1 MSWKYLVEGAV
12 WVNSIPE
19 IPGIPERGN
28 STDEGQRWEEHGE
41 KLVSVGAQG
50 ARGSTCR
57 HETTEVG
64 REGLAMWGCVSKL
77 RMSVSFPRWR

>member
-41 KLVSVGAQG
+41 KLVWLEPKEREEAHVDMRLQRWA
-50 ARGSTCR
+50 
-57 HETTEVG
+57 G
-64 REGLAMWGCVSKL
+64 RD
-77 RMSVSFPRWR
+77 